1 MQREAQSLGPA
12 ATMNPR
18 TRTLLTSVA
27 GASLLTL
34 GGLAWFARDLLAT
47 ASPNGGDSSLLDLL
61 EEVRQSPGAKRPRR
75 LAPKPPEPLPWTSP
89 MVQACPA
96 VDPALHR
103 RLWREGRMLVQ
114 HIQRIPTDPSN
125 FGERYRRDVFGNRVD
140 PTPRVIVL
148 HETVYGL
155 DSAINTFITPHANDD
170 DQVSYHTL
178 IGQQGQVVQV
188 VDPVKRA
195 FGAGYSAFNGVWVIT
210 NPKVGGSINNFAL
223 HLSLETPPDGENQEE
238 AHSGYT
244 QAQYDAAALVLADW
258 MRRFRIP
265 VANITTHRHVDLG
278 GERSDPRSFDW
289 HELQQRLVAL
299 GVEC

>member
-1 MQREAQSLGPA
+1 
-12 ATMNPR
+12 MNPR
-18 TRTLLTSVA
+18 TRTLLSSVA

-34 GGLAWFARDLLAT
+34 GGLAWFARDLLAN
-47 ASPNGGDSSLLDLL
+47 ANANANVGSNSLLDLL
-61 EEVRQSPGAKRPRR
+61 EEVRLSPATRQVPR
-75 LAPKPPEPLPWTSP
+75 LAPKPPAPLHWTSP
-89 MVQACPA
+89 LVQACRS
-96 VDPALHR
+96 VDPQLQQ
-103 RLWREGRMLVQ
+103 RLWQERDTLAQQIR
-114 HIQRIPTDPSN
+114 RIPTDPSN
-125 FGERYRRDVFGNRVD
+125 YGDRFRRDVFGNRID

-155 DSAINTFITPHANDD
+155 DSAINTFITPHANDE

-178 IGQQGQVVQV
+178 IGQQGQIIQV

-223 HLSLETPPDGENQEE
+223 HLSLETPMDGENQ
-238 AHSGYT
+238 ADGHSGYT

-265 VANITTHRHVDLG
+265 AANITTHRHVDLG

-289 HELQQRLVAL
+289 KALEERLVAL

>member
-1 MQREAQSLGPA
+1 
-12 ATMNPR
+12 MNPR
-18 TRTLLTSVA
+18 TRTLLSSVA
-27 GASLLTL
+27 GASLLSL

-47 ASPNGGDSSLLDLL
+47 PSTNGGSTSLLDLL
-61 EEVRQSPGAKRPRR
+61 EEVRLSPAPRQVPR
-75 LAPKPPEPLPWTSP
+75 LAPKPPAPLHWTSP
-89 MVQACPA
+89 LVQACRS
-96 VDPALHR
+96 VDPQLQQ
-103 RLWREGRMLVQ
+103 RLWQERDTLAQQIR
-114 HIQRIPTDPSN
+114 RIPTDPSN
-125 FGERYRRDVFGNRVD
+125 YGDRFRRDVFGNRID

-155 DSAINTFITPHANDD
+155 ESAINTFITPHANDE

-178 IGQQGQVVQV
+178 IGQQGQIIQV

-223 HLSLETPPDGENQEE
+223 HLSLETPMDGENQ
-238 AHSGYT
+238 ADGHSGYT
-244 QAQYDAAALVLADW
+244 EAQYDAAALVLADW

-265 VANITTHRHVDLG
+265 AANITTHRHVDLG

-289 HELQQRLVAL
+289 QELEQRLVAL

>member
-1 MQREAQSLGPA
+1 
-12 ATMNPR
+12 MNPR

-27 GASLLTL
+27 GASLLSL

-47 ASPNGGDSSLLDLL
+47 ANTNGGSSSLLDLL
-61 EEVRQSPGAKRPRR
+61 EEVRLSPATRQVPR
-75 LAPKPPEPLPWTSP
+75 LAPKPPAPLRWTSP
-89 MVQACPA
+89 LVQACAA
-96 VDPALHR
+96 VDPQLQQ
-103 RLWREGRMLVQ
+103 RLWQERNTLAQ

-125 FGERYRRDVFGNRVD
+125 YGDRFRRDVFGNRID

-178 IGQQGQVVQV
+178 IGQQGQIVQV

-223 HLSLETPPDGENQEE
+223 HLSLETPMDGENQAD

-244 QAQYDAAALVLADW
+244 EAQYDAAALVLADW

-265 VANITTHRHVDLG
+265 AANITTHRHVDLG

-289 HELQQRLVAL
+289 QELEQRLVAL

>member
-1 MQREAQSLGPA
+1 
-12 ATMNPR
+12 MNSR

-34 GGLAWFARDLLAT
+34 GGLAWLARDLLAT
-47 ASPNGGDSSLLDLL
+47 ASTDGSRPSLLDLL
-61 EEVRQSPGAKRPRR
+61 EEVRQSPSSSGAPKA
-75 LAPKPPEPLPWTSP
+75 APKPPAPLNWNSP
-89 MVQACPA
+89 LTQACSA
-96 VDPALHR
+96 VDPELSQR
-103 RLWREGRMLVQ
+103 LVQ
-114 HIQRIPTDPSN
+114 EQTTLAKQIRRIPTDPSN
-125 FGERYRRDVFGNRVD
+125 FGERYRSDALGNRID

-155 DSAINTFITPHANDD
+155 ESAINTFITPHANDD

-178 IGQQGQVVQV
+178 IGQQGQIVQV

-223 HLSLETPPDGENQEE
+223 HLSLETPVDGENQ
-238 AHSGYT
+238 ADGHSGYT
-244 QAQYDAAALVLADW
+244 RAQYDAAALVLADW

-265 VANITTHRHVDLG
+265 AANITTHRHVDLG
-278 GERSDPRSFDW
+278 GERSDPRSFNW
-289 HELQQRLVAL
+289 NELEQRLAAL
-299 GVEC
+299 GVGC